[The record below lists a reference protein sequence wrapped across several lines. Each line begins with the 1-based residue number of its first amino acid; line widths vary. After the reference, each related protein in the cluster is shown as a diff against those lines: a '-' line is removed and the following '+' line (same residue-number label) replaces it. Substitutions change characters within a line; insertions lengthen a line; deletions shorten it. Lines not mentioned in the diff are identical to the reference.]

1 MTSRQ
6 NKARSKKKTAADAVV
21 FCRPA
26 ASAAM
31 PPPQAV
37 RRRTTVTRAPRSR
50 ARLRLATNSRRF
62 VAKPRTPHPIPQ
74 AAQLFKCRSANVRG
88 RGGRPLVLSLG
99 GCKGGYSL
107 SRKRVSPFIRAA
119 PPALPSPLRCAQKA
133 KKEGRAFA
141 QPSSYAGLAAA
152 AVIAATAIVAAAAT
166 AAAAAGED
174 QDDEDQDP
182 QAAAAAKTTVI
193 IAHKTNPL

>member
-1 MTSRQ
+1 
-6 NKARSKKKTAADAVV
+6 
-21 FCRPA
+21 
-26 ASAAM
+26 M
-31 PPPQAV
+31 PLPQAV

-50 ARLRLATNSRRF
+50 ARLISATNSRRF
-62 VAKPRTPHPIPQ
+62 VAKPRTPHLHC
-74 AAQLFKCRSANVRG
+74 AACAALQDQGWQCN
-88 RGGRPLVLSLG
+88 LSLG
-99 GCKGGYSL
+99 GSRGIL
-107 SRKRVSPFIRAA
+107 SFEKESIPLYPCSATGAA
-119 PPALPSPLRCAQKA
+119 IPTALCAES

-141 QPSSYAGLAAA
+141 QPPSYAGLAAA

>member
-1 MTSRQ
+1 MPRPHAVCRQ
-6 NKARSKKKTAADAVV
+6 S
-21 FCRPA
+21 
-26 ASAAM
+26 
-31 PPPQAV
+31 
-37 RRRTTVTRAPRSR
+37 TVTRASRSK
-50 ARLRLATNSRRF
+50 ARLLDEPNRRGSWRSH
-62 VAKPRTPHPIPQ
+62 VHRTLT
-74 AAQLFKCRSANVRG
+74 AQRVQFFKIETGNVTFLLG
-88 RGGRPLVLSLG
+88 VQGGD
-99 GCKGGYSL
+99 SL
-107 SRKRVSPFIRAA
+107 SRKRIPPLIRGSATGAA
-119 PPALPSPLRCAQKA
+119 IPTALCAES

-141 QPSSYAGLAAA
+141 QPPSYAGLAAA

>member
-1 MTSRQ
+1 M
-6 NKARSKKKTAADAVV
+6 
-21 FCRPA
+21 
-26 ASAAM
+26 
-31 PPPQAV
+31 
-37 RRRTTVTRAPRSR
+37 
-50 ARLRLATNSRRF
+50 
-62 VAKPRTPHPIPQ
+62 AKPCTLHLHC
-74 AAQLFKCRSANVRG
+74 AARAALQDRDRQCN
-88 RGGRPLVLSLG
+88 LSLG
-99 GCKGGYSL
+99 GSRGGFSFEKENPPL
-107 SRKRVSPFIRAA
+107 DSRQYHRRCYPT
-119 PPALPSPLRCAQKA
+119 ALCAES

-141 QPSSYAGLAAA
+141 QPPSYAGLAAA

>member
-1 MTSRQ
+1 
-6 NKARSKKKTAADAVV
+6 
-21 FCRPA
+21 
-26 ASAAM
+26 M

-50 ARLRLATNSRRF
+50 ARLISATNSRRF

-88 RGGRPLVLSLG
+88 RGARPLVFLSG
-99 GCKGGYSL
+99 VQGGYSL

-119 PPALPSPLRCAQKA
+119 LSAAIPTALCAER

-141 QPSSYAGLAAA
+141 QPPSYAGLAAA

-166 AAAAAGED
+166 TAAAATAGED

-182 QAAAAAKTTVI
+182 QAAAAAKPTVI

>member
-1 MTSRQ
+1 MPLFRKQ
-6 NKARSKKKTAADAVV
+6 
-21 FCRPA
+21 
-26 ASAAM
+26 SAAM
-31 PPPQAV
+31 LPSLTPHD
-37 RRRTTVTRAPRSR
+37 SK
-50 ARLRLATNSRRF
+50 ARLIVVTIRGDSWRSH
-62 VAKPRTPHPIPQ
+62 VHRTRT
-74 AAQLFKCRSANVRG
+74 AQRVQSFKLQTANVRG
-88 RGGRPLVLSLG
+88 QGARPLAFSWG
-99 GCKGGYSL
+99 SKGDIL
-107 SRKRVSPFIRAA
+107 SRERISPLSRAA
-119 PPALPSPLRCAQKA
+119 PPALPFPLRCAQKA

-141 QPSSYAGLAAA
+141 QPPSYAGLAAA

>member
-1 MTSRQ
+1 MLSSL
-6 NKARSKKKTAADAVV
+6 APHDSK
-21 FCRPA
+21 
-26 ASAAM
+26 
-31 PPPQAV
+31 
-37 RRRTTVTRAPRSR
+37 
-50 ARLRLATNSRRF
+50 ARLRVVTTRRDSWRSH
-62 VAKPRTPHPIPQ
+62 VHRTHT
-74 AAQLFKCRSANVRG
+74 AQRVQFFKLQTRNVRG
-88 RGGRPLVLSLG
+88 QGAEPLAFSWG
-99 GCKGGYSL
+99 SKGDIL
-107 SRKRVSPFIRAA
+107 SRERISPLSRAA

-141 QPSSYAGLAAA
+141 QPPSYAGLAAA
-152 AVIAATAIVAAAAT
+152 AVIAATAIVAAAAAAT

>member
-6 NKARSKKKTAADAVV
+6 NKARSKKKTTADAAVFVV
-21 FCRPA
+21 MRRAQQCRA
-26 ASAAM
+26 RTQSAAVL
-31 PPPQAV
+31 PSL
-37 RRRTTVTRAPRSR
+37 APHDSK
-50 ARLRLATNSRRF
+50 ARLRVVTTRRRF
-62 VAKPRTPHPIPQ
+62 MAKPRTPHPIPQ

-88 RGGRPLVLSLG
+88 RGARPLVLSLG
-99 GCKGGYSL
+99 GLRGIL
-107 SRKRVSPFIRAA
+107 SFEKESIPLYPCSATGAA
-119 PPALPSPLRCAQKA
+119 IPTALCAER

>member
-1 MTSRQ
+1 
-6 NKARSKKKTAADAVV
+6 
-21 FCRPA
+21 
-26 ASAAM
+26 M

-50 ARLRLATNSRRF
+50 ARLISATNSRRF
-62 VAKPRTPHPIPQ
+62 VAKPRTPHLHC
-74 AAQLFKCRSANVRG
+74 AARAALQDQGWQCN
-88 RGGRPLVLSLG
+88 LSLG
-99 GCKGGYSL
+99 G
-107 SRKRVSPFIRAA
+107 SRGIFSFEKENIPLIPCSATGAA
-119 PPALPSPLRCAQKA
+119 IPTALCAER

-141 QPSSYAGLAAA
+141 QPPSYAGLAAA

>member
-1 MTSRQ
+1 
-6 NKARSKKKTAADAVV
+6 
-21 FCRPA
+21 
-26 ASAAM
+26 M

-37 RRRTTVTRAPRSR
+37 CRQSTVTRASRSK
-50 ARLRLATNSRRF
+50 ARLLDEPNRRGSWRSH
-62 VAKPRTPHPIPQ
+62 VHCTYIAQRV
-74 AAQLFKCRSANVRG
+74 QLFKIETGNVTFLLG
-88 RGGRPLVLSLG
+88 VQGGFSFEKENPPL
-99 GCKGGYSL
+99 
-107 SRKRVSPFIRAA
+107 IRAA
-119 PPALPSPLRCAQKA
+119 PPALPYPHCAVRRKQ
-133 KKEGRAFA
+133 KEGRAFA
-141 QPSSYAGLAAA
+141 QPPSYAGLAAA

>member
-1 MTSRQ
+1 MKLS
-6 NKARSKKKTAADAVV
+6 
-21 FCRPA
+21 P
-26 ASAAM
+26 
-31 PPPQAV
+31 
-37 RRRTTVTRAPRSR
+37 APRGS
-50 ARLRLATNSRRF
+50 
-62 VAKPRTPHPIPQ
+62 
-74 AAQLFKCRSANVRG
+74 AQ
-88 RGGRPLVLSLG
+88 RGGLFSFLGKRTAPLIPCSATG
-99 GCKGGYSL
+99 
-107 SRKRVSPFIRAA
+107 AA
-119 PPALPSPLRCAQKA
+119 IPTAES

>member
-1 MTSRQ
+1 M
-6 NKARSKKKTAADAVV
+6 
-21 FCRPA
+21 
-26 ASAAM
+26 
-31 PPPQAV
+31 
-37 RRRTTVTRAPRSR
+37 
-50 ARLRLATNSRRF
+50 
-62 VAKPRTPHPIPQ
+62 AKPCTLHLHC
-74 AAQLFKCRSANVRG
+74 AARAALQDRDRQCN
-88 RGGRPLVLSLG
+88 LSLG
-99 GCKGGYSL
+99 G
-107 SRKRVSPFIRAA
+107 SRGIFSFEKENIPLIPCSATGAA
-119 PPALPSPLRCAQKA
+119 IPTALCAES

-141 QPSSYAGLAAA
+141 QPPSYAGLAAA

>member
-1 MTSRQ
+1 
-6 NKARSKKKTAADAVV
+6 
-21 FCRPA
+21 
-26 ASAAM
+26 M

-50 ARLRLATNSRRF
+50 ARLISATNSRRF

-88 RGGRPLVLSLG
+88 RGARPLVLSLG
-99 GCKGGYSL
+99 GLRGIL
-107 SRKRVSPFIRAA
+107 SFEKESIPLYPCSATGAA
-119 PPALPSPLRCAQKA
+119 IPTALCAES

-141 QPSSYAGLAAA
+141 QPPSYAGLAAA